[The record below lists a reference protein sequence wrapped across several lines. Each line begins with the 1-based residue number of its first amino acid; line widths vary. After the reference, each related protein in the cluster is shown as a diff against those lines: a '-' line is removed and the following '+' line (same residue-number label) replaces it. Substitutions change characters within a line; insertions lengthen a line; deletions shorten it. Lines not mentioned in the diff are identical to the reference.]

1 MTHYIDCVDI
11 IDFTFHV
18 ANGKFSND
26 FPRHLPSF
34 CQCVLFI
41 Y

>member
-18 ANGKFSND
+18 ATGEFSND
-26 FPRHLPSF
+26 FTRQLPYF
-34 CQCVLFI
+34 YQCVLL